1 MLVAA
6 GVFAFLFGMNLMA
19 KSLQKLDHT
28 VLKRWITSLSKRPWL
43 SFLCAA
49 FAAFIVQSSS
59 VITVLII
66 GLVAGNMIA
75 LPQAFMLL
83 LGANIG
89 TAVQIP
95 FLRNVVEGGFI
106 VAGLFAF
113 FLWML
118 ATRTDQKNVAL
129 SIIGTALVF
138 TGLDQVVIGLGA
150 LPNYVWFTETMRTMR
165 PGVSAF
171 FNGVTLTTLLQS
183 SGISLRVLTDFLR
196 EGAIALPAAMY
207 FMLGANIGT
216 TSTAMISTIGGDIDA
231 KRTGVLHV
239 LINVFGVLLLWPVF
253 AYMMHRRMLVSL
265 PYPTDWILMRAHLVF
280 NLLTSFL
287 FIPLTGPFLRLV
299 RFLVPSPMER
309 RTEHGLTESLAEETP
324 LLLLHADLQALY
336 RNIWAY
342 TKQVFHLFQTMDV
355 HQLERAAQIS
365 ESIRQT
371 GSQLR
376 KRFYH
381 ETKGSGSKEP
391 DSELLRLIGFMED
404 MGILHE
410 LVHEV
415 FLLASDRIMHQRKI
429 DEISR
434 MALRSQFKK
443 TLDMVYLCAQL
454 GKRDAEEVAQAC
466 WNQEELGRERPVFQ
480 RNVLM
485 AAKDGR
491 LDEKSAEDLLAV
503 FRLLERI
510 NLAGRILLDREE
522 QAL

>member
-216 TSTAMISTIGGDIDA
+216 TST
-231 KRTGVLHV
+231 V
-239 LINVFGVLLLWPVF
+239 
-253 AYMMHRRMLVSL
+253 
-265 PYPTDWILMRAHLVF
+265 
-280 NLLTSFL
+280 
-287 FIPLTGPFLRLV
+287 
-299 RFLVPSPMER
+299 
-309 RTEHGLTESLAEETP
+309 
-324 LLLLHADLQALY
+324 
-336 RNIWAY
+336 
-342 TKQVFHLFQTMDV
+342 
-355 HQLERAAQIS
+355 
-365 ESIRQT
+365 
-371 GSQLR
+371 
-376 KRFYH
+376 
-381 ETKGSGSKEP
+381 
-391 DSELLRLIGFMED
+391 
-404 MGILHE
+404 
-410 LVHEV
+410 
-415 FLLASDRIMHQRKI
+415 
-429 DEISR
+429 
-434 MALRSQFKK
+434 
-443 TLDMVYLCAQL
+443 
-454 GKRDAEEVAQAC
+454 
-466 WNQEELGRERPVFQ
+466 
-480 RNVLM
+480 
-485 AAKDGR
+485 
-491 LDEKSAEDLLAV
+491 
-503 FRLLERI
+503 
-510 NLAGRILLDREE
+510 
-522 QAL
+522 